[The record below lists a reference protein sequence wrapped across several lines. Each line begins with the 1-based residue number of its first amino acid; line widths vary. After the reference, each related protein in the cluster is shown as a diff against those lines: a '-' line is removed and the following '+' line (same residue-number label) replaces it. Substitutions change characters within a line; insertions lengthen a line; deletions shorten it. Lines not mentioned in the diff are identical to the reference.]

1 MSLGLISTIAAAQEA
16 PDPNLWLED
25 VTGEKALTWVK
36 AQDEITKK
44 ELKAVPGFE
53 ALRVR
58 LLSIYDSKEKIPY
71 VTKGGAYYYNF
82 WKDAEHVRGIW
93 RRTTLEEY
101 RKKDPV
107 WETVIDVDKLAADEK
122 ENWLWEREDM
132 RYPDYTRTLVHLTRG
147 GGDADVMREFDL
159 VTKTFVS
166 DGFILPEAKSRVT
179 WRTPD
184 SLFVGTD
191 FGPGS
196 MTDSGYPSIVKAW
209 QRGTPLASATTVFE
223 GQKADVLS
231 VGYTSDEPGY
241 HREFIR
247 RAVTFWTGETYVIL
261 GGKLVRLDI
270 PADAQAGTFREYLT
284 VTLRKGWSVEG
295 RDYPSGAFLAIP
307 WDSFLSGG
315 RAFTVLF
322 TPSERVSLASVT
334 PLRDCLIVNELDNV
348 KNRLYVRRPGKDGAW
363 SREAMAAPE
372 FGSVAATAVDADTND
387 YFLTT
392 TDFLTPTTL
401 YLGNADGGREALKEL
416 PHYFS
421 AEGLQVSQDEAVSKD
436 GTRVPYFIVSRKG
449 MALDGSNPTL
459 LYGYGGFEVSM
470 VPFYS
475 GSIGSAWLE
484 RGGVYVLANIRGGG
498 EFGPA
503 WHEAALKEHRQR
515 AYDDFIGVAE
525 DLIARK
531 VTTPRHLGI
540 MGGSNGGLLMG
551 VMTTERPD
559 LFNAVVCQ
567 VPLLDMKRFSHLLA
581 GASWMAEYGN
591 PDVPEEWAYI
601 SKYSPYQNVREGVTY
616 PRVLFTTSTRD
627 DRVHPGHA
635 RKMAY
640 KMEAQGHDVLYYEN
654 TEGGHGQ
661 GGAANNEQQAL
672 ESAMTFSFLLEQ
684 LK

>member
-1 MSLGLISTIAAAQEA
+1 M
-16 PDPNLWLED
+16 
-25 VTGEKALTWVK
+25 
-36 AQDEITKK
+36 
-44 ELKAVPGFE
+44 
-53 ALRVR
+53 
-58 LLSIYDSKEKIPY
+58 
-71 VTKGGAYYYNF
+71 
-82 WKDAEHVRGIW
+82 
-93 RRTTLEEY
+93 
-101 RKKDPV
+101 
-107 WETVIDVDKLAADEK
+107 
-122 ENWLWEREDM
+122 
-132 RYPDYTRTLVHLTRG
+132 
-147 GGDADVMREFDL
+147 
-159 VTKTFVS
+159 
-166 DGFILPEAKSRVT
+166 
-179 WRTPD
+179 
-184 SLFVGTD
+184 
-191 FGPGS
+191 
-196 MTDSGYPSIVKAW
+196 
-209 QRGTPLASATTVFE
+209 
-223 GQKADVLS
+223 
-231 VGYTSDEPGY
+231 
-241 HREFIR
+241 
-247 RAVTFWTGETYVIL
+247 
-261 GGKLVRLDI
+261 
-270 PADAQAGTFREYLT
+270 
-284 VTLRKGWSVEG
+284 
-295 RDYPSGAFLAIP
+295 
-307 WDSFLSGG
+307 
-315 RAFTVLF
+315 
-322 TPSERVSLASVT
+322 
-334 PLRDCLIVNELDNV
+334 
-348 KNRLYVRRPGKDGAW
+348 
-363 SREAMAAPE
+363 
-372 FGSVAATAVDADTND
+372 
-387 YFLTT
+387 
-392 TDFLTPTTL
+392 
-401 YLGNADGGREALKEL
+401 
-416 PHYFS
+416 
-421 AEGLQVSQDEAVSKD
+421 SKD